1 MLRVNNPA
9 PHLRSLYTQIQ
20 IPDINMH
27 IQMYKTHTGMH
38 AHTHTRMQAH
48 IHTNP
53 YINTFPC
60 ANTCTNINTQTD
72 TYNQTD
78 RGTDRRTQ
86 WGTVFSGLSR
96 PCVKVWHHGCVMIV
110 GRLPS
115 SRQGD
120 GLALPLH
127 NLELG
132 GGWVVDLVEKVWS
145 RSMHNSQLKLPTV
158 FSPQEKG
165 SCVYYLVSGFLSMNM
180 CSTHSL
186 YCCSK
191 DSDLV

>member
-72 TYNQTD
+72 TYKQTD

-86 WGTVFSGLSR
+86 
-96 PCVKVWHHGCVMIV
+96 
-110 GRLPS
+110 
-115 SRQGD
+115 
-120 GLALPLH
+120 
-127 NLELG
+127 
-132 GGWVVDLVEKVWS
+132 
-145 RSMHNSQLKLPTV
+145 
-158 FSPQEKG
+158 
-165 SCVYYLVSGFLSMNM
+165 
-180 CSTHSL
+180 
-186 YCCSK
+186 
-191 DSDLV
+191 